1 MLELLRYLMS
11 KDALSEYVSKTSI
24 AHLTQEKLAAVP
36 LPVPG
41 DDEQDQIIAVLA
53 AAKHREEA
61 EVASLRNLRLLKA
74 GLMDDLLT
82 GHVRVTP
89 LLQEAQHA

>member
-11 KDALSEYVSKTSI
+11 KDALSEYISKTSI
-24 AHLTQEKLAAVP
+24 AHLTQEKLAAIP
-36 LPVPG
+36 LLTPSG
-41 DDEQDQIIAVLA
+41 DEQDRIVAEFL

-61 EVASLRNLRLLKA
+61 EESYLQKFGLLKS

-82 GHVRVTP
+82 GRVRVTP
-89 LLQEAQHA
+89 LLEGAAP